1 MGCSNPVDQNEFF
14 LVPLHE
20 RNIMRTLTFSKQ
32 QHHSHPHILQN
43 LPNHR
48 PAKKVEEESKKKKKK
63 KNKIQY
69 RRLKEEEEEEEE
81 EERTNV
87 NDLIKF
93 ARRPLGGSFVIF
105 TPFCKIGTGKNVAG
119 IDVSHK
125 RKSG

>member
-1 MGCSNPVDQNEFF
+1 
-14 LVPLHE
+14 L
-20 RNIMRTLTFSKQ
+20 
-32 QHHSHPHILQN
+32 
-43 LPNHR
+43 
-48 PAKKVEEESKKKKKK
+48 KKNQKKKKKK

-81 EERTNV
+81 EEAERTNV